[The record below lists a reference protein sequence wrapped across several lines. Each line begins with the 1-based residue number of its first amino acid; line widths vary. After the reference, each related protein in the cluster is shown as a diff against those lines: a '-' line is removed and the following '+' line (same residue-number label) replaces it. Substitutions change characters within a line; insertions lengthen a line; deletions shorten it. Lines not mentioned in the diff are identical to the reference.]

1 MSRAYNTL
9 KASDISTTPIK
20 LKYLVG
26 IEAADF
32 SAYGINVITG
42 SNGPVTITGSV
53 KQDTINFRTIR
64 QLYYQNYL
72 TGSLLFSASYW
83 DSNQQST
90 AFSGS
95 SDYENRYFP
104 TESNATIQVISIPRI
119 VFGEQISRNSLTI
132 NDDATMETYT
142 DDGNGNIYD
151 SNNQKAGNVIY
162 SQGLIIITSQNL
174 SVIPKDF
181 QISIISF
188 LAETTIYQKEHR
200 CHISENDFNYTQNL
214 SAVKIGGTGSL
225 SDNVTGSDFRPY
237 TTCVGLYNERN
248 DLLVVGKLSRP
259 YPIPP
264 NTDMTFVVR
273 YDT

>member
-104 TESNATIQVISIPRI
+104 TESNATIQVISIPPI

-132 NDDATMETYT
+132 NDDATFETYT

-174 SVIPKDF
+174 SAIPKDF

>member
-1 MSRAYNTL
+1 MSRAFNTL
-9 KASDISTTPIK
+9 KASDVSTVPIK
-20 LKYLVG
+20 LKYETS
-26 IEAADF
+26 IDQTNYT
-32 SAYGINVITG
+32 AYGVKITTG

-53 KQDTINFRTIR
+53 SQDTINFRTIR

-72 TGSLLFSASYW
+72 TGSLIFSASYW

-90 AFSGS
+90 SFSGS
-95 SDYENRYFP
+95 ADYESRYFP
-104 TESNATIQVISIPRI
+104 TESNATIQVISIPPI
-119 VFGEQISRNSLTI
+119 VFGEQISRGTLSLQ
-132 NDDATMETYT
+132 DDATFDTYI
-142 DDGNGNIYD
+142 DDGNGNLID
-151 SNNQKAGNVIY
+151 SSNKKIGNVIY
-162 SQGLIIITSQNL
+162 SQGVIIITSQTL
-174 SVIPKDF
+174 GVIPKNCE
-181 QISIISF
+181 ISAITF

-200 CHISENDFNYTQNL
+200 CHISENDFNCTQNL

-237 TTCVGLYNERN
+237 ITCVGLYNERN
-248 DLLVVGKLSRP
+248 DLLVVGKLSTP